1 MPRECPCCRDL
12 DADVIAFHRR
22 NKTVDRIAPDKIRQ
36 RELTHV
42 DRIIVDGVRKHGLGF
57 WRVQFGQLFTG
68 RQTHILIL
76 PGDRVGQP
84 LNAFGL
90 IGVFGFLLQ
99 ILECFGA
106 NRKLR
111 IVQHL
116 ANQNAGPRLL
126 LFGNDFVQHVAAN
139 IFVNAAE
146 CKSQCRIVAAVI
158 LCVQCELES
167 LAANGLRI
175 VERLSQKFS
184 DVRIFEIRFR
194 FIGESNQL
202 FKATHSNVFVLN
214 RHRLRGRVERHVG
227 LSTNF
232 PKRRECRVANLGFF
246 VFEHRT
252 KSIGCSLVTESF
264 KRATSFKP
272 NVGVVFATELQQQ
285 TEGSRIFQQRQTAGS
300 RKTGINGS

>member
-1 MPRECPCCRDL
+1 MSGLFNKQRNGFRVFEFSQPTDCGRRQILPQLLMFLANFSDFGHLCVGKLFQRGSRTRVALPRECPCCRDL
-12 DADVIAFHRR
+12 DADMIAFHRR

-84 LNAFGL
+84 LNAIGL

-167 LAANGLRI
+167 FAANGL
-175 VERLSQKFS
+175 
-184 DVRIFEIRFR
+184 
-194 FIGESNQL
+194 
-202 FKATHSNVFVLN
+202 
-214 RHRLRGRVERHVG
+214 
-227 LSTNF
+227 
-232 PKRRECRVANLGFF
+232 
-246 VFEHRT
+246 
-252 KSIGCSLVTESF
+252 
-264 KRATSFKP
+264 
-272 NVGVVFATELQQQ
+272 
-285 TEGSRIFQQRQTAGS
+285 
-300 RKTGINGS
+300 